1 MACTKNPILDYIDI
15 LIADYNNSAR
25 DFVDIVADHPFGQLG
40 TNVDYCCPDCG
51 GMSYVGVAIDVNGD
65 NPLATIYSTVGG
77 SFPTGC
83 CENYDLNDI
92 ALFVSSGMLTSSK
105 DINSAACCNSFSTC
119 SHVFN
124 DLMQKYVFADPLTL
138 DLNKAGVHEYNTY
151 SGDSLLCA
159 INTRIQSLP
168 DPGRAS
174 FLNCLYAS
182 EGGFVAYCNGSDVYA
197 GTFAGFMN
205 WW

>member
-15 LIADYNNSAR
+15 LIADYNTSAR
-25 DFVDIVADHPFGQLG
+25 DFLDIITDHPFGQLG

-51 GMSYVGVAIDVNGD
+51 GMSYVGLAIDVNGD
-65 NPLATIYSTVGG
+65 SCLTTLYSTAGG
-77 SFPTGC
+77 SFPLSC

-92 ALFVSSGMLTSSK
+92 GLFVSSSMIGTSKS
-105 DINSAACCNSFSTC
+105 INSAACCNSFSTC

-124 DLMQKYVFADPLTL
+124 DLMQKHVFADPLTL
-138 DLNKAGVHEYNTY
+138 DVNRAGVQEYNTY

-159 INTRIQSLP
+159 INTKIQSLP
-168 DPGRAS
+168 DAGKIS
-174 FLNCLYAS
+174 FLKCLYNS
-182 EGGFVAYCNGSDVYA
+182 QGGFVAYCQGSDVYA
-197 GTFAGFMN
+197 GTLEGFRF